1 MGIHNH
7 EHLSTTTLHFEHINL
22 LQSLHT
28 QYPILK
34 MSENIQI
41 TLISNDGVAIKVDKA
56 VAEKSMLIKNM
67 MEDLGE
73 GALNTDVPIPNVNES
88 VLKKVIEWCEHHK
101 LDPVTAT
108 DDDSDSRKKTTD
120 IEEWDQKFM
129 QVDQEMLFE
138 IILASNY
145 LDIKPLLDVGCKTV
159 ANMIKGKSPEEIRKT
174 FNITN
179 DFTPEEEEQI
189 RRENEWAED
198 R

>member
-1 MGIHNH
+1 MATAEKPTG
-7 EHLSTTTLHFEHINL
+7 T
-22 LQSLHT
+22 
-28 QYPILK
+28 
-34 MSENIQI
+34 I
-41 TLISNDGVAIKVDKA
+41 TLVSNDGVAIP
-56 VAEKSMLIKNM
+56 VAREVAMRSMLITNM
-67 MEDLGE
+67 MDDLGDTVE
-73 GALNTDVPIPNVNES
+73 TTEVPIPNVNES

-101 LDPVTAT
+101 NDPTT
-108 DDDSDSRKKTTD
+108 SPDDDSDSRKKTTD

-179 DFTPEEEEQI
+179 DFTPEEEDQI